1 MIQAILWDNDGVLV
15 DTEGLYFQAGRE
27 VMATQGVEL
36 TQEDFVEQSLQKGR
50 SVFDLLPNQD
60 AELIDQL
67 RLQRNARY
75 SALLRE
81 HVRVLDGVV
90 ETLRTLHGRVLMG
103 VVTGSRKDHFD
114 IIHAQTNLL
123 QFFEFVVTREDYKEA
138 KPHPD
143 AYLTAMRLH
152 GLEPATCV
160 VVEDSERGC
169 AAAAKAGLRVLVV
182 PNALSQHGDFFAGV
196 QSARIGAR
204 GGGRSGEVMSMD
216 PSCLQYCMTDAQ
228 RDPRRVF
235 RQLLRA

>member
-1 MIQAILWDNDGVLV
+1 MIRAILWDNDGVLV

-27 VMATQGVEL
+27 IMATQGVEL
-36 TQEDFVEQSLQKGR
+36 TQEDFVEQSLQKGQ

-81 HVRVLDGVV
+81 RVRVLDGVV

-123 QFFEFVVTREDYKEA
+123 QFFEFVVAREDYKQA

-152 GLEPATCV
+152 ELEPETCV

-169 AAAAKAGLRVLVV
+169 AAAAKAGLRVLAV
-182 PNALSQHGDFFAGV
+182 PNELSQHGDFSPAYKVLGSV
-196 QSARIGAR
+196 Q
-204 GGGRSGEVMSMD
+204 EVVD
-216 PSCLQYCMTDAQ
+216 EVERLH
-228 RDPRRVF
+228 
-235 RQLLRA
+235 

>member
-1 MIQAILWDNDGVLV
+1 MIRAILWDNDGVLV
-15 DTEGLYFQAGRE
+15 DTERLYFQAGRE

-36 TQEDFVEQSLQKGR
+36 TQEDFVEQSLQKGQ
-50 SVFDLLPNQD
+50 SVFDLLPDQD

-75 SALLRE
+75 SALLRAQ
-81 HVRVLDGVV
+81 VRVLAGVV
-90 ETLRTLHGRVLMG
+90 ETLRALHGRFLMG

-114 IIHAQTNLL
+114 IIHSQANLL

-143 AYLTAMRLH
+143 AYLTAMRRH
-152 GLEPATCV
+152 GLAPETCV

-182 PNALSQHGDFFAGV
+182 PNVLSQHGDFSPAYKILASV
-196 QSARIGAR
+196 R
-204 GGGRSGEVMSMD
+204 EVVD
-216 PSCLQYCMTDAQ
+216 E
-228 RDPRRVF
+228 VEK
-235 RQLLRA
+235 LR

>member
-1 MIQAILWDNDGVLV
+1 MIRAILWDNDGVLV
-15 DTEGLYFQAGRE
+15 DTERLYFQAGRE

-50 SVFDLLPNQD
+50 SVFDLLPDQD

-75 SALLRE
+75 SALLRAQ
-81 HVRVLDGVV
+81 VRVLAEVV
-90 ETLRTLHGRVLMG
+90 ETLRALHGRFLMG

-114 IIHAQTNLL
+114 IIHSQANLL

-152 GLEPATCV
+152 GLAPETCV

-182 PNALSQHGDFFAGV
+182 PNVLSQHGDFSPAYKILASV
-196 QSARIGAR
+196 R
-204 GGGRSGEVMSMD
+204 EVVD
-216 PSCLQYCMTDAQ
+216 E
-228 RDPRRVF
+228 VEK
-235 RQLLRA
+235 LR